1 MTSAPGT
8 VSQPNPM
15 LFFETIRGFQSSF
28 VLKAAV
34 ELDVFTAVATSS
46 GTTTEIAKSCAAS
59 ERGIRILCDYL
70 TTLGFLHKNENGYSL
85 TTDSAMFLDSR
96 SPAYL
101 GKAVPFLM
109 HSDQLHNFSQLTTA
123 IRKGGTAG
131 QSHLGPEDS
140 FWLDFARGMA
150 PLMLPA
156 AQAIAQYLQPAFH
169 RIFAPKVLDI
179 AASHGIFGI
188 AIAQQNPKAQIYALD
203 WSNVLQ
209 VAQENARR
217 AGLANRYHVIPG
229 SAFEAEIGQGYD
241 AVLVTN
247 FIHHFDP
254 PASESLLKKFFAAMN
269 PGAQLVILEFVPN
282 EDRVSPPSAA
292 MFSMTMLA
300 NTEHGDAYTFA
311 ELSRMCGNAGFGNIK
326 LIPLEAGP
334 NALVVANKLL

>member
-1 MTSAPGT
+1 
-8 VSQPNPM
+8 
-15 LFFETIRGFQSSF
+15 LFFETIRGVQSSF

-34 ELDVFTAVATSS
+34 ELDVFTAVAKSG
-46 GTTTEIAKSCAAS
+46 GTTAEIAKICAAS

-70 TTLGFLHKNENGYSL
+70 TALGFLNKNEKGYSL
-85 TTDSAMFLDSR
+85 TADSAMFLDSR

-109 HSDQLHNFSQLTTA
+109 HSDQLHNFSQLAQA

-131 QSHLGPEDS
+131 HSVLAPEDS
-140 FWLDFARGMA
+140 FWLDFARGIA

-156 AQAIAQYLQPAFH
+156 AQAIAQYLQPAFKG
-169 RIFAPKVLDI
+169 ISAPKVLDI
-179 AASHGIFGI
+179 AASHGAFGI
-188 AIAQQNPKAQIYALD
+188 TIAQQNPTAQIYALD

-209 VAQENARR
+209 VAQENARQ
-217 AGLANRYHVIPG
+217 AGLGDRYHLIPG

-247 FIHHFDP
+247 FLHHFDP
-254 PASESLLKKFFAAMN
+254 PANESLLKKFFAAMN
-269 PGAQLVILEFVPN
+269 PGAQLVLLEVVPN
-282 EDRVSPPSAA
+282 EDRVSPPYSA

-311 ELSRMCGNAGFGNIK
+311 ELSRMCSNAGFANMKFIQ
-326 LIPLEAGP
+326 LEAGP
-334 NALVVANKLL
+334 NSLVAASKP